1 MAKRDGTGQAGL
13 SGRTT
18 TERHDFHGYEEE
30 KKKLRTQGLSPEEYQ
45 RRVRELAERM
55 GL

>member
-1 MAKRDGTGQAGL
+1 MAKREETAQAGL
-13 SGRTT
+13 SERMT
-18 TERHDFHGYEEE
+18 TEGHGWNRYEEE

-45 RRVRELAERM
+45 RRVRELAECM